1 MRIASDDFRMSQV
14 NGARKKKK
22 PKTPRNKN
30 NNRTGPGCRSRRL
43 RGTSFAAATSRR
55 KWKIEPRD
63 AARRDLLLGVWKD
76 VSLGIDGSNQ
86 EEDCSSS
93 SSWPDRLRKRLL
105 VGRTMSL
112 GTKKRSALFA
122 SGSITLMLRK
132 FDCAMLEC
140 KTLQRHHRGGRDK
153 AMEILF
159 PLDGRAFEP
168 EVVPLIG
175 DEAVDRVNTDSTVL
189 TKAND
194 SKTTIASSAEAR
206 RNAFDRHHRP
216 PPPPTEHQKLP
227 RNGSAPRA
235 AVEAPTQA
243 RGWPVAT
250 VTRPENVVNPY
261 LKRVTDAVVGGSTNM
276 TGPSNNKNSSSVAS
290 TTTMFVA
297 PTPPPPTVAAPSVQN
312 YSVVPARHPY
322 APAAVVRQNQVTS
335 SVSQAIRSG
344 SSKLPPPAAPIVPV
358 ADRFVNIDGHASPL
372 VDHGND
378 RTVPSTWE
386 DQSVSLRTKNVNS
399 TIIGSSDDAAVDD
412 GIFDEFKLPSQDDSS
427 SSDDDDDERALANL
441 RLDTIDAPFEKI
453 AELNVAVRHDD
464 STKTATND
472 VSEDMF
478 VLPTPDSSSDE
489 ESLGAYDKESG
500 PAAAASAGHKT
511 TSAPPLPL
519 PQGLETFFASATK
532 MDRPEPPEAYAQQTE
547 QFVKTK
553 HREVLAIESPSSLY
567 VENRWGCNAK
577 VDTRIN
583 QWSRLIARNPR
594 RPILRQRR
602 SLYGPSLA
610 KCSPLRTPQS
620 RMDRRPR
627 IVLAAMPTW
636 KPVMPQW
643 PRLIAVGNP

>member
-1 MRIASDDFRMSQV
+1 MA
-14 NGARKKKK
+14 
-22 PKTPRNKN
+22 
-30 NNRTGPGCRSRRL
+30 
-43 RGTSFAAATSRR
+43 
-55 KWKIEPRD
+55 
-63 AARRDLLLGVWKD
+63 
-76 VSLGIDGSNQ
+76 
-86 EEDCSSS
+86 
-93 SSWPDRLRKRLL
+93 
-105 VGRTMSL
+105 
-112 GTKKRSALFA
+112 
-122 SGSITLMLRK
+122 
-132 FDCAMLEC
+132 
-140 KTLQRHHRGGRDK
+140 
-153 AMEILF
+153 
-159 PLDGRAFEP
+159 
-168 EVVPLIG
+168 
-175 DEAVDRVNTDSTVL
+175 DRV
-189 TKAND
+189 
-194 SKTTIASSAEAR
+194 
-206 RNAFDRHHRP
+206 
-216 PPPPTEHQKLP
+216 
-227 RNGSAPRA
+227 
-235 AVEAPTQA
+235 
-243 RGWPVAT
+243 
-250 VTRPENVVNPY
+250 
-261 LKRVTDAVVGGSTNM
+261 
-276 TGPSNNKNSSSVAS
+276 
-290 TTTMFVA
+290 
-297 PTPPPPTVAAPSVQN
+297 
-312 YSVVPARHPY
+312 
-322 APAAVVRQNQVTS
+322 
-335 SVSQAIRSG
+335 
-344 SSKLPPPAAPIVPV
+344 
-358 ADRFVNIDGHASPL
+358 VNIDGHASPL

-378 RTVPSTWE
+378 KTVPSTWE

-553 HREVLAIESPSSLY
+553 HHEVLAIESPSSLY